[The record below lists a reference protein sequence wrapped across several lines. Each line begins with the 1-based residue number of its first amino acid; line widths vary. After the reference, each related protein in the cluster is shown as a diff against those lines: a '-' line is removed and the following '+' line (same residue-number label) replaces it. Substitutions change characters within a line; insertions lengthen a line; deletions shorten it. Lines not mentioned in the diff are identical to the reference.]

1 MELAQDRVLWRA
13 VMLTV
18 LNMVFWNQ
26 GISETDLGQIGY
38 EVDWTGSGSCSE
50 ADVEHKAQP
59 PETL

>member
-38 EVDWTGSGSCSE
+38 EVD
-50 ADVEHKAQP
+50 
-59 PETL
+59 